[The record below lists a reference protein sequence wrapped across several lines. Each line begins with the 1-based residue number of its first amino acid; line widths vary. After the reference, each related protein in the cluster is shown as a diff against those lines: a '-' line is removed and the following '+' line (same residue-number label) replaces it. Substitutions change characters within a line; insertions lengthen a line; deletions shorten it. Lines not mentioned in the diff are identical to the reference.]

1 MTKTAWKD
9 GIKGRYIK
17 IAKDD
22 RLDISLEYISRIDIA
37 TETITEAETTVVSGD
52 CDVLTTLAY
61 FQPLYGTNYHKL
73 VINITPNTTGTH
85 TLKTTT
91 TTTAGRVFVH
101 SYDIRT
107 DT

>member
-1 MTKTAWKD
+1 MAKTAWKD
-9 GIKGRYIK
+9 GIRGKYVK

-22 RLDISLEYISRIDIA
+22 YLDISLEYINRITIA
-37 TETITEAETTVVSGD
+37 TETLTQAETTVVSGD
-52 CDVLTTLAY
+52 CDVLTTLSYDRAT
-61 FQPLYGTNYHKL
+61 YGTNYHR
-73 VINITPNTTGTH
+73 VIVNITPNTTGIH

-101 SYDIRT
+101 TYDIRT

>member
-1 MTKTAWKD
+1 MPNTAWKD
-9 GIKGRYIK
+9 GIKGQYIN

-22 RLDISLEYISRIDIA
+22 YIDISVEYINRITID
-37 TETITEAETTVVSGD
+37 TETLISADTTVVSGD
-52 CDVLTTLAY
+52 CTVLTTLSY
-61 FQPLYGTNYHKL
+61 DRSVYGTNYHRVL
-73 VINITPNTTGTH
+73 VNITPNTTGTH